1 MTLLPLFEK
10 LFRLLLPPASREH
23 VLGDLH
29 EKCKSPRAY
38 LADAISVLGPVI
50 IGRIRRTTDVQVFL
64 METVVVYASFSA
76 AAWYLGEKAFL
87 YEHSGFARLAIPVT
101 LTAIGLLAA
110 NAYADPRKPR
120 SLFKPLRQIG
130 GSLAVAFLGQA
141 ILFDTRPDFAVPF
154 GVMLWGSCT
163 SLVLVSTLRMLFPPI
178 DGRLAR

>member
-1 MTLLPLFEK
+1 
-10 LFRLLLPPASREH
+10 

-64 METVVVYASFSA
+64 MEIVVVYASFSA

-87 YEHSGFARLAIPVT
+87 YERSGFARLAIPVT
-101 LTAIGLLAA
+101 LTAIGLLVS
-110 NAYADPRKPR
+110 NAYADPRKQR
-120 SLFKPLRQIG
+120 SLFKPIRQIA
-130 GSLAVAFLGQA
+130 GSLAVGFLGQA
-141 ILFDTRPDFAVPF
+141 ILFDARPDFAVPF
-154 GVMLWGSCT
+154 GIMLWGSCT

-178 DGRLAR
+178 NGRLAR